1 MIRLAVREVLEL
13 AERCFTAAGS
23 RGGRGGAAGG
33 AVGGPNLSR
42 GGGLGPP
49 HARLSELP
57 GWDPD
62 ALTTTDRSEFVWVVD
77 GSTQPGLVAS
87 TPAVDLASAAAT
99 HHGAG
104 VVHTRTAPGDD
115 TVPTLGHAAYA
126 AAERGLLSVVLA
138 TGGAGTPRTV
148 IGRPDDPHPILAER
162 ELDAPSAG
170 HAALASVARAGAHDR
185 RDNPLTQAFFTG
197 GSETEY
203 GTAGERLLDRLLRH
217 SIVPSGP
224 DSRVDPGFTLVCLDP
239 DHSRHSGDLRRV
251 VDRFV
256 DGQQTALTRT
266 FQPAAI
272 RDRAETALDEGI
284 AVEESVW
291 RDIFDRSSEVLAPEF
306 EGSYRGAGFNINE

>member
-1 MIRLAVREVLEL
+1 MRLAVREVLEL
-13 AERCFTAAGS
+13 AERCLSAAGFPAGPARAAAEAVWWTELY
-23 RGGRGGAAGG
+23 RGSGLTTLRGR
-33 AVGGPNLSR
+33 
-42 GGGLGPP
+42 
-49 HARLSELP
+49 LP
-57 GWDPD
+57 ALPEWDPD

-99 HHGAG
+99 HHGVG

-162 ELDAPSAG
+162 ELDTPSAG
-170 HAALASVARAGAHDR
+170 HAALAAVARAGANDR

-197 GSETEY
+197 GPETEY
-203 GTAGERLLDRLLRH
+203 GTAGERLLDRLLHR
-217 SIVPSGP
+217 SVAPSGA

-239 DHSRHSGDLRRV
+239 DHARHSGDLRRV

-256 DGQQTALTRT
+256 DGGALTRT
-266 FQPAAI
+266 FRPAEI
-272 RDRAETALDEGI
+272 RDRVETALDDGV

-291 RDIFDRSSEVLAPEF
+291 RDVFDRSSEVLAPEF

>member
-1 MIRLAVREVLEL
+1 MRLAVREVLEL
-13 AERCFTAAGS
+13 AERCFTAAGFPAGPARAAAEAVWWTELY
-23 RGGRGGAAGG
+23 RG
-33 AVGGPNLSR
+33 S
-42 GGGLGPP
+42 GLRTL
-49 HARLSELP
+49 HDRLSELP
-57 GWDPD
+57 EWDPD
-62 ALTTTDRSEFVWVVD
+62 APTPTDRSEFVWAVD
-77 GSTQPGLVAS
+77 GSTQPGLVSS
-87 TPAVDLASAAAT
+87 TPAVDLACAAAT
-99 HHGAG
+99 RHGVG
-104 VVHTRTAPGDD
+104 VVHTRTAPSDE

-224 DSRVDPGFTLVCLDP
+224 DSRVDHGFTLVCLDP

-291 RDIFDRSSEVLAPEF
+291 RDVFDRSSEVLAPEF

>member
-1 MIRLAVREVLEL
+1 MRLAVREVLEL
-13 AERCFTAAGS
+13 AERCFTAAGFPAGPARAAAEAVWWTELY
-23 RGGRGGAAGG
+23 RG
-33 AVGGPNLSR
+33 S
-42 GGGLGPP
+42 GLRTL
-49 HARLSELP
+49 HDRLSELP
-57 GWDPD
+57 EWDPD
-62 ALTTTDRSEFVWVVD
+62 APTPTDRSEFVWAVD
-77 GSTQPGLVAS
+77 GSTQPGLVSS
-87 TPAVDLASAAAT
+87 TPAVDLACAAAT
-99 HHGAG
+99 RHGVG
-104 VVHTRTAPGDD
+104 VVHTRTAPSDE

-291 RDIFDRSSEVLAPEF
+291 RDVFDRSSEVLAPEF